1 MKLTLKAARVNA
13 GLSQIDAAKA
23 LGVSSGTLYDYE
35 KGKRFPTVP
44 TIKKIEE
51 LYGVPFGDLIFL
63 PGDTV

>member
-13 GLSQIDAAKA
+13 GLSQIEAASA
-23 LGVSSGTLYDYE
+23 LGISSGTLYDYE
-35 KGKRFPTVP
+35 KGKSFPTVP

-51 LYGVPFGDLIFL
+51 LYGVTFGDLIFL